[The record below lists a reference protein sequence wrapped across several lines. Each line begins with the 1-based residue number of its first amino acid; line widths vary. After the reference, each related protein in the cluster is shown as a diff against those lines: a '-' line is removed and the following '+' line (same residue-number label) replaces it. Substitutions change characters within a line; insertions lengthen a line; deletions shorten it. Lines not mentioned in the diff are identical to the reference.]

1 MGHSY
6 SIFFLFY
13 TFKFHFSPFVQ
24 DYFLDRELKE
34 GRNGDFD
41 YVWDRLDALASTA
54 TPQEAAQMNSE
65 LNLLGKHFPVCFTA
79 DGGAINAEL
88 AAINPLEDAWTQPE
102 APKQDTCEILYPR

>member
-1 MGHSY
+1 
-6 SIFFLFY
+6 
-13 TFKFHFSPFVQ
+13 
-24 DYFLDRELKE
+24 
-34 GRNGDFD
+34 
-41 YVWDRLDALASTA
+41 
-54 TPQEAAQMNSE
+54 MNSE